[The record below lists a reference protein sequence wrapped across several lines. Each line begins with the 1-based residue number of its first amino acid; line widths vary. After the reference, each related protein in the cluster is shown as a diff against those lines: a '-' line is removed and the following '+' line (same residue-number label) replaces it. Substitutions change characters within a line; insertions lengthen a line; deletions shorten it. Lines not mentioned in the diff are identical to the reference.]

1 MSPIQIL
8 RMLRAR
14 SWLIVL
20 LALIGGVAGAIAAK
34 WMPSRY
40 EARSRI
46 VVDMLKA
53 DPVTGETLPPRTL
66 ETFLAAQVE
75 LVRDPRVTRRVV
87 DHFGWTQSPS
97 LRAAHQRAVSAG
109 EQAGLRDWL
118 AEDVSQRTRAT
129 MIRNSPLLE
138 IAYSSTVPETA
149 RRGADAVRDAFIAEA
164 LDSKRRDAAH
174 KARWFSRQVETL
186 KGRLATAEQRK
197 ASFERANT
205 IVLQDDNVDAESS
218 KLRALASSAPAAP
231 AAMAAPAIAPSST
244 QLAQVDAQLAAAR
257 QSMGRNHPDIIALE
271 RQRAALSA
279 AVSRELASARAA
291 SHASAAVGSAGG
303 DLSAQTRK
311 VLAQRGLVD
320 EARRL
325 AGDVTVLREQVAKT
339 MQRAAEF
346 ELQARSTE
354 AGFSRL
360 GAAAVPRA
368 PVTPGRWLLILGGL
382 AAGGVLGV
390 LTAIVLELIRRRVR
404 GPEDLSMAGVPVI
417 GMLPRSSSGW
427 RLPDLLRSRSGGRA
441 IA

>member
-1 MSPIQIL
+1 MTPVQLL

-14 SWLIVL
+14 SWLIVM
-20 LALIGGVAGAIAAK
+20 LAVAGALAGAVAAK

-40 EARSRI
+40 EARSRV

-53 DPVTGETLPPRTL
+53 DPVTGEALPPRTL

-87 DHFGWTQSPS
+87 DHFGWTQSPV
-97 LRAAHQRAVSAG
+97 LRAAHQRAVRAG
-109 EQAGLRDWL
+109 TRLSLREWL

-129 MIRNSPLLE
+129 LIRNSPLLE

-174 KARWFSRQVETL
+174 NAVWFADRVEAL
-186 KGRLATAEQRK
+186 KSRLAAAEQRK
-197 ASFERANT
+197 ADFERANN

-231 AAMAAPAIAPSST
+231 APAAGPAIAPSST

-257 QSMGRNHPDIIALE
+257 QSMGRNHPQIMALQQ
-271 RQRAALSA
+271 QRAALAA
-279 AVSRELASARAA
+279 AVHRELAA
-291 SHASAAVGSAGG
+291 SRTASRASASGSAQA
-303 DLSAQTRK
+303 DLGAQTRK

-325 AGDVTVLREQVAKT
+325 AGDVAVLREQVAKT
-339 MQRAAEF
+339 MQRAADF
-346 ELQARSTE
+346 ELQAQSTE
-354 AGFSRL
+354 AGFSKL

-368 PVTPGRWLLILGGL
+368 PVTPSRWLLVLAGL
-382 AAGGVLGV
+382 ATGAVAGSAAAVLIEV
-390 LTAIVLELIRRRVR
+390 LQRRIR
-404 GPEDLSMAGVPVI
+404 GAEDLSAAGVPVI
-417 GMLPRSSSGW
+417 GMLPRGSHRRPWPHRSSFGIV
-427 RLPDLLRSRSGGRA
+427 RRVA
-441 IA
+441 V